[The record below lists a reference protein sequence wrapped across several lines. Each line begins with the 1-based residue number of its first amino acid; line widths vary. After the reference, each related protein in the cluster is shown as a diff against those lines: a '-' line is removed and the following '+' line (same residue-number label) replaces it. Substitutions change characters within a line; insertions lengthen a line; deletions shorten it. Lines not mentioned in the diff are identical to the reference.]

1 MFAMVLWYECVV
13 HLSYVITIS
22 FFYNNMFYLTYH
34 SDFFHIDPW
43 HSIKAWFDFEDSCSK
58 DAKKN
63 GPLVVILTESHK
75 SIALT

>member
-1 MFAMVLWYECVV
+1 
-13 HLSYVITIS
+13 
-22 FFYNNMFYLTYH
+22 MFYLTYH